1 MTHAVVT
8 DLALSALLVVISVAS
23 LVSNLLVLLCFLCS
37 AEIRRH
43 APAVFVLNLS
53 VCNLLLASSCM
64 PATVTVLVNGSE
76 ERLLKVSGDARALL
90 CQLVGFLDTFLSASS
105 MLSVAA
111 LSMDRWLA
119 MVFPLRYC
127 AYVRRRNA
135 VLALAASWLHA
146 LCLAAVALCLS
157 WLGYHRPYA
166 SCTLRPRVGERT
178 PFIAYTLVL
187 HVLTY
192 LLAFVVMCVG
202 YLEVLRV
209 ARAHC
214 KRIDVITMQTLVLL
228 VDLQPR

>member
-1 MTHAVVT
+1 MTHAAVT

-23 LVSNLLVLLCFLCS
+23 LVSNALVLVCFLCS

-43 APAVFVLNLS
+43 APAVFVVNLS
-53 VCNLLLASSCM
+53 VCNLLLASSCI

-76 ERLLKVSGDARALL
+76 ERQVQVGVGARAPL

-111 LSMDRWLA
+111 LSMDLWLA
-119 MVFPLRYC
+119 VVFPLHYS
-127 AYVRRRNA
+127 AYVRPRNA
-135 VLALAASWLHA
+135 VLALAAAWLQA
-146 LCLAAVALCLS
+146 TCLATVAACLS
-157 WLGYHRPYA
+157 WVGYHRSYA
-166 SCTLRPRVGERT
+166 SCTLRAGVGESA
-178 PFIAYTLVL
+178 PFVAYTLLL

-192 LLAFVVMCVG
+192 LLALVVLCVG

-209 ARAHC
+209 ARSHC
-214 KRIDVITMQTLVLL
+214 KRIDVITMQALALL

>member
-1 MTHAVVT
+1 MTPARVT

-23 LVSNLLVLLCFLCS
+23 LVSNLLVLVCFLCS

-43 APAVFVLNLS
+43 APAVFLVNLS

-64 PATVTVLVNGSE
+64 PVTVTVLVNGSE
-76 ERLLKVSGDARALL
+76 ELKAGAGAGALM

-111 LSMDRWLA
+111 LSIDRWLA
-119 MVFPLRYC
+119 MVFPLRYF
-127 AYVRRRNA
+127 AYVCRRNA
-135 VLALAASWLHA
+135 VLVLAAAWLHA
-146 LCLAAVALCLS
+146 SCLASAAAWLS
-157 WLGYHRPYA
+157 WLGYHQPYA
-166 SCTLRPRVGERT
+166 SCTLRAGVGESE

-192 LLAFVVMCVG
+192 LLALVVLCFG

-209 ARAHC
+209 ARSHC
-214 KRIDVITMQTLVLL
+214 QRIDAITMQTLVLL
-228 VDLQPR
+228 VDLHPR